1 MVVWDGLG
9 RPTPPSSFSPR
20 RFVTTAMNIPP
31 TMLTTFDIRRLLL
44 LAATLLV
51 AFCASVGLAPRAF
64 AATPP
69 TVPTAPSPTATTA
82 AGTTSTTATIQP
94 SASAPSEPQ
103 ISESW
108 ALTPAAS
115 ADPDVAGNR
124 SEFAYVADPGTV
136 IKDAVTVLNLGNVPQ
151 DFRIY
156 ATDAFS
162 NDQGQFDLF
171 TGDQK
176 PVGAGSWVSS
186 PQERVTVPAGKQA
199 TIPITITIPLDA
211 PAGDHAGAI
220 VASSP
225 TSGSDTAGNTVQ
237 LDRRTGS
244 RLYIRVNGRLKADLA
259 VTDVQTTYDKS
270 INPFGGTAHVRY
282 HVENRGNV
290 RLGGTVKVSIAG
302 PFGLG
307 DTTMTMPA
315 MPELLPGGSVTLT
328 ADVGGAPELM
338 VGVATVHLVPTAS
351 AGVDT
356 QKSEGKDTSFVPP
369 VPLLL
374 ALLVVLVGLMGWRAV
389 RRRRTG
395 PANTSGGTDVQSHL
409 LLELESQTR

>member
-1 MVVWDGLG
+1 M
-9 RPTPPSSFSPR
+9 
-20 RFVTTAMNIPP
+20 TTAMNTAP
-31 TMLTTFDIRRLLL
+31 TMPSTSDIRRLLL
-44 LAATLLV
+44 LAAISVV
-51 AFCASVGLAPRAF
+51 ALCASVGPAQRALAV
-64 AATPP
+64 TPP
-69 TVPTAPSPTATTA
+69 TVPTDPTATTVA
-82 AGTTSTTATIQP
+82 ATGARP
-94 SASAPSEPQ
+94 SAVPGEPQ

-124 SEFAYVADPGTV
+124 SEFAYVANPGTV
-136 IKDAVTVLNLGNVPQ
+136 INDAVTVLNLGNVAQ

-156 ATDAFS
+156 ATDAFN
-162 NDQGQFDLF
+162 NDQGQFDLL

-176 PVGAGSWVSS
+176 PIGVGSWVSS

-199 TIPITITIPLDA
+199 TIPITITVPLDA
-211 PAGDHAGAI
+211 TAGDHAGAI

-244 RLYIRVNGRLKADLA
+244 RLYIRVNGTLKADLA
-259 VTDVQTTYDKS
+259 ITDVETTYDTS
-270 INPFGGTAHVRY
+270 INPLGGTAHVRY

-290 RLGGTVKVSIAG
+290 RLGGTVKVSVAG

-315 MPELLPGGSVTLT
+315 MPELLPGGSATLT
-328 ADVGGAPELM
+328 ADVSGVPELM

-356 QKSEGKDTSFVPP
+356 RTSAGKDTSFVPP

-374 ALLVVLVGLMGWRAV
+374 ALLVVLVGLIGWRSV

-395 PANTSGGTDVQSHL
+395 PAGTGDVGGGTDVQSPRV
-409 LLELESQTR
+409 LELESRTR